1 VLKVHYDKFTY
12 PPTSAQGSLASTP
25 LTLSSASHTLGLS
38 APRPPSSAPPHLH
51 LQAQALSSIGLGYP
65 YPGTS
70 GLGSGSGS
78 GSPTVA
84 SASVLTAGFG
94 SGFGS
99 GSGLGAGLR
108 SASPLPAHARA
119 LGMHP
124 LSLAHSVHSA
134 HSYSHPDRPPGS
146 STLGSSSLA
155 AGPSSTLNSSIMQ
168 SLTST
173 MRQTQSQPQGQSQTS
188 PLPQSQTYSP
198 AQRQQHSQQTQ
209 THPGQIKLPPGFMYD
224 YGPPSGPSSPYE
236 MFGLGAQQ
244 QVGISLSSLSFFSGS
259 AWLRPSF
266 VFGVLFLVGFR
277 LYLWDVWTRKLY
289 ASGSLPF
296 HSTLVEA
303 AYAILSSFI
312 LHIMDC

>member
-1 VLKVHYDKFTY
+1 MLKVHYDKFTY

-25 LTLSSASHTLGLS
+25 LTLSSASHTLGLA

-65 YPGTS
+65 YTGTS

-84 SASVLTAGFG
+84 SGSGLSSGFG

-124 LSLAHSVHSA
+124 LSLAHSVHPA
-134 HSYSHPDRPPGS
+134 HSYSHPDRPPAS

-155 AGPSSTLNSSIMQ
+155 ASPSSTLNSSIMQ

-188 PLPQSQTYSP
+188 PLAQSQMYLP
-198 AQRQQHSQQTQ
+198 AQRQTQ

-244 QVGISLSSLSFFSGS
+244 QVGISLSSLSFFFRFS
-259 AWLRPSF
+259 
-266 VFGVLFLVGFR
+266 LVAPFFCFWCSLLGR
-277 LYLWDVWTRKLY
+277 L
-289 ASGSLPF
+289 
-296 HSTLVEA
+296 STLSLGCLDA
-303 AYAILSSFI
+303 
-312 LHIMDC
+312 